1 MGRKKQKKYHKTL
14 HQLIHERLESMQAFG
29 QSKRADI
36 LHGET
41 GDKIYSY
48 STYQTYKKH
57 VGYYLRWL
65 KEAHP
70 EVTTLKAAK
79 RHIREWLE
87 LRADAKDE
95 NGKYRYSAWTIQLE
109 AAALNKLFGIDKA
122 DPDRFIPPV
131 RRREDIY
138 RSRET
143 TTRDKHFSKT
153 NNAELIEF
161 CKGTGCRRNV
171 LKKLEGR
178 DLWSRDR
185 MQEEINNLL
194 AQNPTARDNAHLNA
208 LQDALTTF
216 PDEDYYIH
224 HRRDKGGRSRFAPII
239 GPHREEIIARFK
251 DRRPDEKV
259 WEHVST
265 AADIH
270 AYRADYATRMYR
282 THARE
287 YDDIPYD
294 RVNPKTGIKY
304 KSEIYYCRGDEKG
317 RRLDRKAML
326 KASKALGHNR
336 VDVIAGH
343 YLRGL

>member
-1 MGRKKQKKYHKTL
+1 MGRKNQKKYHKTL
-14 HQLIHERLESMQAFG
+14 HQLAHERLRSMQAFG
-29 QSKRADI
+29 QSKRADM
-36 LHGET
+36 LRGES

-48 STYQTYKKH
+48 ATYETYKKH
-57 VGYYLRWL
+57 VGYFLRWI
-65 KEAHP
+65 KTAHP
-70 EVTTLKAAK
+70 EATTLKAAK
-79 RHIREWLE
+79 RHAREWLE

-95 NGKYRYSAWTIQLE
+95 NGKYRYSAWTVQLE
-109 AAALNKLFGIDKA
+109 AAALNKLFHVDKA

-270 AYRADYATRMYR
+270 AYRADYATRVYR
-282 THARE
+282 KHARE

>member
-138 RSRET
+138 RSRQIT
-143 TTRDKHFSKT
+143 VRDKHFSKT
-153 NNAELIEF
+153 NNAELINF
-161 CKGTGCRRNV
+161 CMGTGCRRNV

-178 DLWSRDR
+178 DLWSRNR
-185 MQEEINNLL
+185 MQEEINSLL
-194 AQNPTARDNAHLNA
+194 VQKPTTRDNAHLHA
-208 LQDALTTF
+208 LQDALKTF
-216 PDEDYYIH
+216 PNDDFFVH
-224 HRRDKGGRSRFAPII
+224 HRKDKGGRSRFAPII
-239 GPHREEIIARFK
+239 GSNRNEIINRFK
-251 DRRPDEKV
+251 ERGPNEKV
-259 WEHVST
+259 WAHVSGS
-265 AADIH
+265 ADIH
-270 AYRADYATRMYR
+270 SYRAEYATCMYQM
-282 THARE
+282 HERE

-294 RVNPKTGIKY
+294 KINPKTGIKY
-304 KSEIYYCRGDEKG
+304 KSDVYYCRGDEKG

-326 KASKALGHNR
+326 IASKALGHNR

>member
-1 MGRKKQKKYHKTL
+1 MGRKKRDRYHKTL
-14 HQLIHERLESMQAFG
+14 HQLVHERLGSMQAFG
-29 QSKRADI
+29 QSKRVDI
-36 LHGET
+36 LRGET
-41 GDKIYSY
+41 EDKIYSY

-65 KEAHP
+65 KETYP
-70 EVTTLKAAK
+70 EVSTLKAAK

-87 LRADAKDE
+87 LRADTKDD

-109 AAALNKLFGIDKA
+109 AAALNKLFGINKA

-131 RRREDIY
+131 RHREDIY

-143 TTRDKHFSKT
+143 TVRDKHFSKA
-153 NNAELIEF
+153 NNSELIEF

-185 MQEEINNLL
+185 MQEEMNSLMV
-194 AQNPTARDNAHLNA
+194 QNSAARDNAHLHA
-208 LQDALTTF
+208 LEDALKTF
-216 PDEDYYIH
+216 PDEDFFIH
-224 HRRDKGGRSRFAPII
+224 HRKDKGGKSRFAPII
-239 GPHREEIIARFK
+239 GPHRDEIIARFK
-251 DRRPDEKV
+251 DHRLDEKV
-259 WEHVST
+259 WVHVST

-270 AYRADYATRMYR
+270 SYRADYATRMYR
-282 THARE
+282 MHARK

-294 RVNPKTGIKY
+294 RINSKTGHQY
-304 KSEIYYCRGDEKG
+304 KSEVYYCRGDKKG
-317 RRLDRKAML
+317 RHLDRNAML
-326 KASKALGHNR
+326 IASKALGHNR
-336 VDVIAGH
+336 VDVISGH